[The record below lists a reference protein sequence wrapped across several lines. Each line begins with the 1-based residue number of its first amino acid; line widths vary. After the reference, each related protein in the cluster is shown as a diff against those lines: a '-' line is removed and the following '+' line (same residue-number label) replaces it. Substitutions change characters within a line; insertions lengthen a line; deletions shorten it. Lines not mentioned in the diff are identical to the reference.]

1 MKKYLVFALAVVA
14 FVGCSKTPD
23 VAVINQTEG
32 LSVISEQIFNKN
44 DVITKKG
51 AKQIKQSIE
60 KMDKKS
66 TIVIYSDTD
75 SKVEKRRSATN
86 RINAVKEEL
95 VKNGFKRLNIHTYVD
110 NGSSLDEKDLEVIYP
125 QYDKVIKIVE
135 CDLYEFKNF
144 CQSVINKNTKKKK

>member
-23 VAVINQTEG
+23 IAVINQTEG

-95 VKNGFKRLNIHTYVD
+95 VKNGFKRRNIHTYVD

-135 CDLYEFKNF
+135 CDLYEFKSF

>member
-1 MKKYLVFALAVVA
+1 MKKYLVFALAAVA

-23 VAVINQTEG
+23 IAAINQTEG

-95 VKNGFKRLNIHTYVD
+95 VKNGFKRRNIHTYVD

-135 CDLYEFKNF
+135 CDLYEFKSF
-144 CQSVINKNTKKKK
+144 CQSIINKKKK